1 MKQTLWAAFKFC
13 LTIPQITHFIYGII
27 EKSWLFLKDVARLGF
42 DVFAPKRLRF
52 KFVSIQNLIQ
62 CLTLKNEKEF
72 YYKPMYPKAYR
83 PLQTK

>member
-42 DVFAPKRLRF
+42 VFAQKRF
-52 KFVSIQNLIQ
+52 KFLSIQNLIP

-72 YYKPMYPKAYR
+72 YYKPMYAKAYR
-83 PLQTK
+83 SLQTK